1 MEDQFKQR
9 LSGTTPEPAG
19 IANAAP
25 RQGAAV
31 IPPAGALVPTAHAA
45 AAGSF
50 ARPEADP
57 ANSVNSA
64 NSDNSGDPGDLW
76 PEAADAKCS
85 ESAAL
90 FSGTQPA
97 PLSVV

>member
-1 MEDQFKQR
+1 MKDHFKHR
-9 LSGTTPEPAG
+9 FSGTTPEPAG
-19 IANAAP
+19 IANAAL

-31 IPPAGALVPTAHAA
+31 IPPAGALAPTANAVAA
-45 AAGSF
+45 QGTL
-50 ARPEADP
+50 ARQDADP
-57 ANSVNSA
+57 VK
-64 NSDNSGDPGDLW
+64 SDDPGDLW

>member
-19 IANAAP
+19 IANTAP
-25 RQGAAV
+25 RQGDAV
-31 IPPAGALVPTAHAA
+31 LTPAGALAPTANAVAA
-45 AAGSF
+45 QATLAPQG
-50 ARPEADP
+50 ADP
-57 ANSVNSA
+57 VK
-64 NSDNSGDPGDLW
+64 SGDPGDLW